1 MTNDIHFNAYF
12 EILVEI
18 MKAPLQDL
26 DDNKIVI
33 LSANRQIELNYMN
46 SVSYDNYK

>member
-1 MTNDIHFNAYF
+1 MTNDSHFNAYF
-12 EILVEI
+12 EILAEI

-33 LSANRQIELNYMN
+33 LSANKQIELNYMN
-46 SVSYDNYK
+46 NIFYDNCK